1 MVDLSRYP
9 GDLGDADRED
19 REHGRDDV
27 VDLARY
33 PGGDADREDRDDG
46 RDDVVDLAPGD
57 AGCDAAMG
65 ELLETT
71 HGGTG
76 ERVVQRLAVPS
87 PIALAGSGLPA
98 EVVAISN
105 CCTSGVL
112 TKPTNAHSIQKKKKK
127 KAWGGS
133 GEVKRRG
140 NAKLAESVRFSRSKK
155 FGAHVRGS

>member
-57 AGCDAAMG
+57 AGGDAAMG

-71 HGGTG
+71 HGGMG

-87 PIALAGSGLPA
+87 PIGSRAAWPAGKRP
-98 EVVAISN
+98 EVVASLPIV
-105 CCTSGVL
+105 VL
-112 TKPTNAHSIQKKKKK
+112 
-127 KAWGGS
+127 
-133 GEVKRRG
+133 RG
-140 NAKLAESVRFSRSKK
+140 
-155 FGAHVRGS
+155 

>member
-57 AGCDAAMG
+57 AGGDAAMG

-87 PIALAGSGLPA
+87 PIALAGGSACAGRSCC
-98 EVVAISN
+98 IS
-105 CCTSGVL
+105 
-112 TKPTNAHSIQKKKKK
+112 KFFYF
-127 KAWGGS
+127 GGDNQTPVIS
-133 GEVKRRG
+133 
-140 NAKLAESVRFSRSKK
+140 ST
-155 FGAHVRGS
+155 

>member
-1 MVDLSRYP
+1 MVDRSKYP

-57 AGCDAAMG
+57 AGGDAAIG

-76 ERVVQRLAVPS
+76 ERVVLRLAVPS
-87 PIALAGSGLPA
+87 PIALAGGLACRPKLLHFQLLYFGGDNQPPVGL
-98 EVVAISN
+98 ENQI
-105 CCTSGVL
+105 
-112 TKPTNAHSIQKKKKK
+112 KKGWCGM
-127 KAWGGS
+127 APCVRAFS
-133 GEVKRRG
+133 SR
-140 NAKLAESVRFSRSKK
+140 AKLARSCSSTPGKV
-155 FGAHVRGS
+155 GELHAG

>member
-33 PGGDADREDRDDG
+33 PGGDADREDRGDG

-57 AGCDAAMG
+57 AGGDAAMG

-87 PIALAGSGLPA
+87 PIALAGGLACRPKLLHFQLLYFGGDNQPPVML
-98 EVVAISN
+98 ENHI
-105 CCTSGVL
+105 
-112 TKPTNAHSIQKKKKK
+112 KKG
-127 KAWGGS
+127 W
-133 GEVKRRG
+133 
-140 NAKLAESVRFSRSKK
+140 
-155 FGAHVRGS
+155 

>member
-33 PGGDADREDRDDG
+33 PGGDADREDRGDG

-57 AGCDAAMG
+57 VGGDAAIEG

-71 HGGTG
+71 HGGMG

-87 PIALAGSGLPA
+87 PIALAGSGLPCRPKLLQFPI
-98 EVVAISN
+98 VA
-105 CCTSGVL
+105 L
-112 TKPTNAHSIQKKKKK
+112 
-127 KAWGGS
+127 
-133 GEVKRRG
+133 RG
-140 NAKLAESVRFSRSKK
+140 CY
-155 FGAHVRGS
+155 

>member
-57 AGCDAAMG
+57 VGGDAAIEG

-87 PIALAGSGLPA
+87 PIALSDSLACLPKLLQLR
-98 EVVAISN
+98 VV
-105 CCTSGVL
+105 L
-112 TKPTNAHSIQKKKKK
+112 
-127 KAWGGS
+127 
-133 GEVKRRG
+133 RG
-140 NAKLAESVRFSRSKK
+140 
-155 FGAHVRGS
+155 